1 MTEDQI
7 PKFLRR
13 TPENEKKELSRF
25 AKLIDIY
32 RSKFHD
38 SPPTEPSDWEE
49 ELWCGILEMCIKE
62 DKTVDELLGFDSEE
76 LEDVEY

>member
-25 AKLIDIY
+25 ANLIDIY
-32 RSKFHD
+32 ESKFHD
-38 SPPTEPSDWEE
+38 FPPTEPSVWEE
-49 ELWCGILEMCIKE
+49 ELWCVILEMCIKE

-76 LEDVEY
+76 LDDVEY